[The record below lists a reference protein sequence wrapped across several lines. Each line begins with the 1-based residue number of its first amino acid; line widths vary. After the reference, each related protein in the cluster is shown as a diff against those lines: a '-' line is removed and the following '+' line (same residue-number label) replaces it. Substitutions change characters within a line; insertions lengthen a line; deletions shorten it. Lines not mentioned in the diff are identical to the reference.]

1 MCHDLERRFIKLSEF
16 ALMICVVLL
25 VDMGSKA
32 TLFSEEAG
40 GATALAVLAAGG
52 IYLLTQRKDKEAQEE
67 S

>member
-1 MCHDLERRFIKLSEF
+1 MV
-16 ALMICVVLL
+16 CVVMR

-52 IYLLTQRKDKEAQEE
+52 IYLLTQRKDKEAKEE

>member
-1 MCHDLERRFIKLSEF
+1 MCYDLNRRSIKVSEF
-16 ALMICVVLL
+16 ALMVCVVMR

-52 IYLLTQRKDKEAQEE
+52 IYLLTQRKDKEAKEE